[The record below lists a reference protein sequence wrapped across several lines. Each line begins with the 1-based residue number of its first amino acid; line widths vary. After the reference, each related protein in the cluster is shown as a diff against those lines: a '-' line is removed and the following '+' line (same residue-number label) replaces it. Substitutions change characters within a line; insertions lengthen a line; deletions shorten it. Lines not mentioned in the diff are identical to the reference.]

1 MTQTAPTTRFH
12 WIQTRLFDSTY
23 QLSDGQ
29 TTVAQLSFPRRFG
42 SFARA
47 ETATG
52 TFTFKRIGFWHTRA
66 TVRREGAD
74 TDLAVFEHNTW
85 SGGGTLTL
93 ADGRVIRIST
103 NFWQS
108 RIEWQ
113 WADGRPLFRYETEG
127 FMRLGASLE
136 LAAGA
141 DALPELLWMLS
152 FGWYLV
158 VMLQRDQATQ
168 AVIIS

>member
-1 MTQTAPTTRFH
+1 MTQISPTNRFH
-12 WIQTRLFDSTY
+12 WIPTRLFDSTY

-29 TTVAQLSFPRRFG
+29 TTVAQLSFPKHFG
-42 SFARA
+42 SFAIA
-47 ETATG
+47 DTATG
-52 TFTFKRIGFWHTRA
+52 RFTFKRVGFWHTRA
-66 TVRREGAD
+66 TVRRDGAD

-93 ADGRVIRIST
+93 ADGRAINIST

-108 RIEWQ
+108 KIEWQ
-113 WADGRPLFRYETEG
+113 WPDGHSLFRYETEG

-136 LAAGA
+136 ISPEAA
-141 DALPELLWMLS
+141 ALPELLWLLS

-158 VMLQRDQATQ
+158 VMIQHDQASQ
-168 AVIIS
+168 AVVIS